1 MFCFELEEPPCSTFA
16 FFFFEEEESED
27 GAGRFSTAGVE
38 RARFLNSSRS
48 LSKLGSII
56 LLRGVGGKRQ
66 ETDARVSKIT
76 ESGGICL

>member
-1 MFCFELEEPPCSTFA
+1 MFCFELDEPPCSTFA

-48 LSKLGSII
+48 LNKLGSII
-56 LLRGVGGKRQ
+56 LSREAGGKRQ
-66 ETDARVSKIT
+66 ETGIRASKT
-76 ESGGICL
+76 FKSGEVCS